1 MRYPY
6 SLFIDHPE
14 MERWIQAIDELCVNF
29 LDTELCNLQ
38 HYITDVSTDIEAA
51 YDEGM
56 SPRHYF
62 LWLLCAM
69 KDAEGTD
76 VINARIARNAKYGD
90 RSIAGE
96 L

>member
-14 MERWIQAIDELCVNF
+14 MEHWIQAVDDLCINF
-29 LDTELCNLQ
+29 LDAELCSLQ
-38 HYITDVSTDIEAA
+38 HYITDPPTDIEAG

-56 SPRHYF
+56 SPTHYF
-62 LWLLCAM
+62 LWLVSAM
-69 KDAEGTD
+69 KDDQGAD
-76 VINARIARNAKYGD
+76 VIDARIARSAKYGD